1 MNRASEGAVLQWFE
15 AALEQPPALRDAW
28 LQGQPLDE
36 ALRARVQRLLRS
48 EASLGGFLEDS
59 PSPEMSFDAIDVG
72 REVGSYRLLKR
83 LDAGGMG
90 VVYLASRADGSY
102 QQQVAV
108 KLIRP
113 LHLGAG
119 AEFRRLMLARFEQER
134 ALLAR
139 LQHPNIARII
149 DGGTLASGSPWL
161 AMEFVDGMPIT
172 RYCEERALGLHARL
186 RLFLNVCAAVQ
197 EAHRHLIVHRDLK
210 PDNILVTDAGEPK
223 LLDFGIARLLAEDV
237 PDHGEATMLTAMT
250 PAYASPEHVRRQPL
264 TTASDVYS
272 LGVLLYQLLAGR
284 RPYSLDGL
292 SPAEAE
298 HTICNGQFPGIRSA
312 LRMST
317 GDATHA
323 IRGNQVSRDLE
334 QVVATAM
341 HRDVTQRYATAQ
353 ALADDLQRWLDG
365 RPVHAHPES
374 AGYRLHK
381 FIQRHPI
388 GVSAGTLAVLAVLA
402 TSGVA
407 MWQAREARQHA
418 ADVGTLNAFLLEV
431 LQTSDPFDADRELT
445 LSEALDKA
453 AEGIDARFS
462 ARPDL
467 SAQIRFGIGYSMY
480 NRYRLEQADRQLAR
494 ALEESRAA
502 FGTDDI
508 RSLRVQDAIANLRL
522 EQDRGREAEA
532 GFRHVIARLQ
542 SLHLTDDP
550 LYGNALGNLGNLYLV
565 QENYAQADALL
576 QQSKRWFDAH
586 PDAPAKD
593 RANLLS
599 NLAHAAHGLEDLVR
613 ADALYA
619 QAHEVM
625 QAVYPDGSPDQA
637 VLLNNRAML
646 NEDRG
651 DLSKALALHRQ
662 SLAMRRA
669 VFSNEHPMTLT
680 ALTNVARLEL
690 ANEAP
695 SRALPLAEQAARMAD
710 RVYNGETNPR
720 HASTWA
726 TLADARFANSDMD
739 GASIA
744 MQRATTLLATVKEP
758 PPSISKYLAEVR
770 ARVCAPS
777 VSAGCLGRGSPA
789 TSGRD

>member
-1 MNRASEGAVLQWFE
+1 M
-15 AALEQPPALRDAW
+15 
-28 LQGQPLDE
+28 
-36 ALRARVQRLLRS
+36 
-48 EASLGGFLEDS
+48 
-59 PSPEMSFDAIDVG
+59 
-72 REVGSYRLLKR
+72 
-83 LDAGGMG
+83 
-90 VVYLASRADGSY
+90 
-102 QQQVAV
+102 
-108 KLIRP
+108 
-113 LHLGAG
+113 
-119 AEFRRLMLARFEQER
+119 
-134 ALLAR
+134 
-139 LQHPNIARII
+139 
-149 DGGTLASGSPWL
+149 
-161 AMEFVDGMPIT
+161 
-172 RYCEERALGLHARL
+172 
-186 RLFLNVCAAVQ
+186 
-197 EAHRHLIVHRDLK
+197 
-210 PDNILVTDAGEPK
+210 
-223 LLDFGIARLLAEDV
+223 
-237 PDHGEATMLTAMT
+237 
-250 PAYASPEHVRRQPL
+250 
-264 TTASDVYS
+264 
-272 LGVLLYQLLAGR
+272 
-284 RPYSLDGL
+284 
-292 SPAEAE
+292 
-298 HTICNGQFPGIRSA
+298 
-312 LRMST
+312 
-317 GDATHA
+317 
-323 IRGNQVSRDLE
+323 
-334 QVVATAM
+334 
-341 HRDVTQRYATAQ
+341 
-353 ALADDLQRWLDG
+353 
-365 RPVHAHPES
+365 
-374 AGYRLHK
+374 
-381 FIQRHPI
+381 
-388 GVSAGTLAVLAVLA
+388 
-402 TSGVA
+402 
-407 MWQAREARQHA
+407 
-418 ADVGTLNAFLLEV
+418 
-431 LQTSDPFDADRELT
+431 
-445 LSEALDKA
+445 SEALDKA

-625 QAVYPDGSPDQA
+625 QALYPDGSPDQA

-646 NEDRG
+646 NEDHG
-651 DLSKALALHRQ
+651 DLPKALALHRQ
-662 SLAMRRA
+662 SLSMRRA

-726 TLADARFANSDMD
+726 TLADARFANSDTD
-739 GASIA
+739 GAGIA

-758 PPSISKYLAEVR
+758 PPSVSKYLAEVR